1 MAAAFGLGSYLDP
14 RDSDVPGNAAMVV
27 AFDTGVAVVA
37 GLVLFPALF
46 AFGMDPD
53 QGAGLLFV
61 TMTALFHEMPG
72 GGVFGAASFFFLLVA
87 GFTFRD
93 ETNRGTA
100 GLVTVSGWWRPLIR
114 FVIPVAVSLV
124 LLGAFGVG
132 TGNPVVFL
140 GWSSVVIALHVVL
153 FLRRAPD

>member
-1 MAAAFGLGSYLDP
+1 MREQWSSRIGFVLATAGFSIGLGNIWRFPYL
-14 RDSDVPGNAAMVV
+14 
-27 AFDTGVAVVA
+27 AVVSRW
-37 GLVLFPALF
+37 GWS
-46 AFGMDPD
+46 G
-53 QGAGLLFV
+53 
-61 TMTALFHEMPG
+61 
-72 GGVFGAASFFFLLVA
+72 
-87 GFTFRD
+87 FRD
-93 ETNRGTA
+93 ETNRGAA
-100 GLVTVSGWWRPLIR
+100 GLVTVSGSWRPLIR